1 MKNLNEFNES
11 KKPYSIDDEDI
22 HHKDIME
29 LLDESINE
37 VNTSDRE
44 IFFRAKESVKQ
55 LQNFIAEIRGLD
67 KQSLTRVQ
75 KMQIKQTDII
85 VRAELKLLNI
95 SIASKDMEFLGAF
108 QVYNVIT

>member
-11 KKPYSIDDEDI
+11 KKTDSIDDEDF
-22 HHKDIME
+22 HHKAIVE
-29 LLDESINE
+29 LLDASINE

-44 IFFRAKESVKQ
+44 IFFRAKESVRT
-55 LQNFIAEIRGLD
+55 LQKFIAEIRGLD

-75 KMQIKQTDII
+75 RMQIKQTDII

-108 QVYNVIT
+108 QPYNVIT